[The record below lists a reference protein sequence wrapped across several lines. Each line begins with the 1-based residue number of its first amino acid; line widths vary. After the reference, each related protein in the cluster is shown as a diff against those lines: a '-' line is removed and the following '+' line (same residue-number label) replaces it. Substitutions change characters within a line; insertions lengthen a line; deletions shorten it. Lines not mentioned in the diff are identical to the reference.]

1 MSNYNEVR
9 IFNIEGLELFDEDF
23 EFLKSGETMFTS
35 CGEDFDH
42 ATYVSEYDISKT
54 LGQGGFGDVVLGTHK
69 ETKELVAIKVTK
81 ANAIDNA
88 DDIDTVF
95 AEAETLKML
104 DHEGIVKIYKNFII
118 KKTMQAYFIMEYLEG
133 GELLEYVLEKKFLLE
148 EEAKGYIIQVID
160 AIDYCHRQKIIH
172 RDLKL
177 ENVLK
182 VTTTGHKIKV

>member
-1 MSNYNEVR
+1 MSHIKKRIHDQFNMQMSNYNEVR

-35 CGEDFDH
+35 FGEDFDH

-133 GELLEYVLEKKFLLE
+133 GEL
-148 EEAKGYIIQVID
+148 
-160 AIDYCHRQKIIH
+160 
-172 RDLKL
+172 
-177 ENVLK
+177 
-182 VTTTGHKIKV
+182 